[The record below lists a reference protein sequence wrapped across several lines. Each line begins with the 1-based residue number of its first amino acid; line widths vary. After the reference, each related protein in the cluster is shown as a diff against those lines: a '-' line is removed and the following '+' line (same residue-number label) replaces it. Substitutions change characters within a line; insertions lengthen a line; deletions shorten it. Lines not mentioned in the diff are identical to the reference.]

1 MLAIPLRGRLLV
13 GWGVNFN
20 PHIYVQCWMLALRI
34 FLRFSFRIL
43 VQAKQ
48 HFAFNN
54 YLCTCLLQALPL
66 IAQLDHHRTISRG
79 VGRPGRWK
87 WKWKWKKAG
96 QAHCVRSS
104 STKSN
109 CVAIKHA
116 TSRSQATTAF
126 QITLEKNLQPNKSRI
141 FQFLKVKK
149 NSTQKKD
156 KKTRTLREN
165 VHFGV
170 TETLQIIFAIK
181 N

>member
-1 MLAIPLRGRLLV
+1 
-13 GWGVNFN
+13 
-20 PHIYVQCWMLALRI
+20 MLALRI

-79 VGRPGRWK
+79 VGRPGR